1 MLSGKATSYTGTMN
15 ATAPIGDHLR
25 TWRQRRHLSQLD
37 LALEAEISTR
47 HLSFLE
53 TGRSRPSREMI
64 LRLADHLRIPLR
76 EQNVLLNAA
85 GFAARFP
92 ERTLDQPDLAAAR
105 RTIDLLLKAH
115 EPFPALAVDR
125 HWHLVTAN
133 AAIPPLMA
141 GAAAWLL
148 EPPINVV
155 RLSLHPD
162 GIARRILNYVEWKSH
177 MIERLVR
184 QLDVTADP
192 FIADLI
198 AEARDYPVE
207 NEARNQPGRN
217 PSLETSIAIPLQIQS
232 SDAVLSFISTTTV
245 FGTPVDVTLSE
256 IAIETFFPADEAT
269 ARVILGIP

>member
-1 MLSGKATSYTGTMN
+1 MN

-25 TWRQRRHLSQLD
+25 TWRQRRHLSQMD

-53 TGRSRPSREMI
+53 TGRARPSREMI

-76 EQNVLLNAA
+76 EQNVLLHAA

-92 ERTLDQPDLAAAR
+92 ERSLDQPDLAAAR

-133 AAIPPLMA
+133 QAVSPLME
-141 GAAAWLL
+141 GAAKWLL
-148 EPPINVV
+148 EPPVNVV
-155 RLSLHPD
+155 RLSLHPE
-162 GIARRILNYVEWKSH
+162 GIAHRIVNYVEWKSH
-177 MIERLVR
+177 MIERLLR
-184 QLDVTADP
+184 QHDVTADP

-198 AEARDYPVE
+198 AEARDYPVA

-217 PSLETSIAIPLQIQS
+217 PSLETSIAIPLQIQTA
-232 SDAVLSFISTTTV
+232 DAVLSFISTTTV

-256 IAIETFFPADEAT
+256 IAIETLFPADEAT
-269 ARVILGIP
+269 TRAILGTPWELLDPA